1 MPVVMVTAGASRM
14 GWGVGK
20 RMLEMGWDVVLTD
33 INEARLREVSADLG
47 GAPRVTWEILDFT
60 RLADVEASVK
70 RIADKWGGVDAMVNI
85 GGGVRTMGLEAR
97 VDFTEVPPDAWQ
109 KILNANLYGIFNCVH
124 AVLPYMI
131 KARKGGIVNVSSG
144 MGLRGRAKIAL
155 YSAAK
160 GAVIAFGQSVAQE
173 VAPYG
178 IRVNTLAPG
187 NAESVW
193 KPDVGSFAYDG
204 QTDATARKTPLGTR
218 ASAMDIGNAVGFL
231 LSDKSKHITGNCLD
245 TSGGTSLH

>member
-20 RMLEMGWDVVLTD
+20 AMRELGWQVILTD
-33 INEARLREVSADLG
+33 INEDRLKEVSADLG
-47 GAPRVTWEILDFT
+47 GAPGVVWEHLDFT
-60 RLADVEASVK
+60 KLADVEALVK
-70 RIADKWGGVDAMVNI
+70 KTVKKYGSIDAMVNV
-85 GGGVRTMGLEAR
+85 GGGVRTMNLESR
-97 VDFTEVPPDAWQ
+97 VDFIEIPPENWRR
-109 KILNANLYGIFNCVH
+109 IFEANLFGIFNCCR

-131 KARKGGIVNVSSG
+131 KQKRGGIVNVSSG
-144 MGLRGRAKIAL
+144 MGLRGRGKISI

-160 GAVIAFGQSVAQE
+160 GAIIALGQSLAQE

-187 NAESVW
+187 NAESIH
-193 KPDVGSFAYDG
+193 KPDVHKFDYDG
-204 QTDATARKTPLGTR
+204 EAKRVPPMGRR
-218 ASAMDIGNAVGFL
+218 ASAEDIGNAIAFL
-231 LSDKSKHITGNCLD
+231 LSDKSKHITGSCLD